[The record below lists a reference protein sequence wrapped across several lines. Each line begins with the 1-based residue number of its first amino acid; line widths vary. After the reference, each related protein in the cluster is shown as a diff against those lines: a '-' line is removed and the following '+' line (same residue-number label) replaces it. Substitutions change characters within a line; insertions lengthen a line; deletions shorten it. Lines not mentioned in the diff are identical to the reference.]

1 MLRISLIIGEKCKH
15 PGLAANTKG
24 EVLLAWTEGT
34 AWQKG
39 GALAWQVFDRED
51 RPTAEKGRT
60 DGVPVWS
67 LPTAFTQPEGNFVIV
82 Y

>member
-1 MLRISLIIGEKCKH
+1 M
-15 PGLAANTKG
+15 
-24 EVLLAWTEGT
+24 AWTEGT

-39 GALAWQVFDRED
+39 GALGWQLFDKHGKA
-51 RPTAEKGRT
+51 TAEKGRA

-67 LPTAFTQPEGNFVIV
+67 LPAAYAQSDGSFVVV

>member
-1 MLRISLIIGEKCKH
+1 MQRGCAIEV
-15 PGLAANTKG
+15 LAQG
-24 EVLLAWTEGT
+24 QVLLAWTEGT

-39 GALAWQVFDRED
+39 GALAWQVFDKEG
-51 RPTAEKGRT
+51 RPAADKGRT

-67 LPTAFTQPEGNFVIV
+67 LPTAFTQPDGNFVIV